1 MPITQKEL
9 ENILLKSFPNAEIT
23 INDLAGDNDHYE
35 VKIIDKIFIGKTL
48 IAQHKMVNQAL
59 DGILGGK
66 LHALKIKTAIPD

>member
-9 ENILLKSFPNAEIT
+9 ENILLKSFPNAEIAV
-23 INDLAGDNDHYE
+23 NDLAGDNDHYE

>member
-9 ENILLKSFPNAEIT
+9 ENILLKSFPNAEIV

-35 VKIIDKIFIGKTL
+35 VKITDKIFIGKTL

>member
-9 ENILLKSFPNAEIT
+9 ENILLKSFPNAEIA